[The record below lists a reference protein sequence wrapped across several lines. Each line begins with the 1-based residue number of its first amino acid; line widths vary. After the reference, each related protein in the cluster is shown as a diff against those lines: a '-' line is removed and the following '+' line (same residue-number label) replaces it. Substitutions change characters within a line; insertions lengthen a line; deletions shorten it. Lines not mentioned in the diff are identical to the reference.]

1 MLFPFEVG
9 TSLPVTHWNETR
21 DTLTIFPDLGEEKRI
36 TFIEN
41 EEGRTEISIL
51 DETVNNIDQP
61 TLEMEVFPNPASN
74 YLTLRFSVP
83 QPPSLFV
90 LTDAS
95 GKIVDSQEVSGISA
109 QINIAQLPKGVYFY
123 VLKNDRQQ
131 VESGKVTIQ

>member
-1 MLFPFEVG
+1 
-9 TSLPVTHWNETR
+9 
-21 DTLTIFPDLGEEKRI
+21 
-36 TFIEN
+36 
-41 EEGRTEISIL
+41 
-51 DETVNNIDQP
+51 
-61 TLEMEVFPNPASN
+61 MEVFPNPASN